1 MLVGGGVHAPAYQ
14 LSPLPVSVDRFQLL
28 LGSLS
33 FGLVLTG
40 VSVLQSRTEL
50 LLWTLQLL
58 LIGLGALQLL
68 LVVLGA
74 HQLLLVVLGSLQL
87 LLEG

>member
-1 MLVGGGVHAPAYQ
+1 MLVGWGVHAPAYQ
-14 LSPLPVSVDRFQLL
+14 LSPLPVRVDRFQLL
-28 LGSLS
+28 
-33 FGLVLTG
+33 
-40 VSVLQSRTEL
+40 L

-58 LIGLGALQLL
+58 LTGLVGLGALQLL

-87 LLEG
+87 LLEGWEILQLLLLDLM